1 MIIKEVIMSS
11 AKLNEGTKSYKAYQ
25 VLSDLQWH
33 CGKCEFP
40 TTHTGG
46 LIRDLVDKG
55 FEIEK
60 KSMYCSK
67 CKEDLVHRRLITH
80 VRRAV

>member
-1 MIIKEVIMSS
+1 MSS
-11 AKLNEGTKSYKAYQ
+11 AKLNEGTKIYKAYT

-46 LIRDLVDKG
+46 LIRDLVHKG
-55 FEIEK
+55 FDIDT
-60 KSMYCSK
+60 KSMYCRN
-67 CKEDLVHRRLITH
+67 CKEDLVHRRLVTN
-80 VRRAV
+80 VRKAL